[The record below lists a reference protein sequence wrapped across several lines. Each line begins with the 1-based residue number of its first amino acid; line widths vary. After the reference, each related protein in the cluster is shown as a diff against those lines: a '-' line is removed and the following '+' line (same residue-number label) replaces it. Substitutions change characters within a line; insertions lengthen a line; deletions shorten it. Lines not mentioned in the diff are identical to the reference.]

1 MLVLAGP
8 GAIEASIRN
17 LQGSCLNQELSSTFE
32 TDALRRPCS
41 PPIRADNEQLI
52 ILDQVLGGPPN
63 VAGATGGNQVAQI
76 VIEAILV
83 NVVNDQV
90 SSSVVCL
97 DLPGDPISAPVARM
111 GSWPNGVKEHL
122 AMFEKAA
129 IFSNQGMIFLAS
141 QVAIAS
147 AAIIVV
153 GSALKASS
161 ATPGAESAMSW
172 ILVPWLRSELLTTLN
187 AVTDPSRHL
196 STVSEALKAQMPS
209 LPIHEII

>member
-1 MLVLAGP
+1 
-8 GAIEASIRN
+8 
-17 LQGSCLNQELSSTFE
+17 
-32 TDALRRPCS
+32 
-41 PPIRADNEQLI
+41 
-52 ILDQVLGGPPN
+52 
-63 VAGATGGNQVAQI
+63 
-76 VIEAILV
+76 
-83 NVVNDQV
+83 
-90 SSSVVCL
+90 
-97 DLPGDPISAPVARM
+97 
-111 GSWPNGVKEHL
+111 
-122 AMFEKAA
+122 MFEKAA